1 MEIIKVD
8 TKRIEVQD
16 DVIDTII
23 GYPNMNVKE
32 KIYIRNVNETKK
44 LSLETVKV
52 LENSRKK
59 RLEQA
64 IRDNDMLYI
73 KSICNNMSILELL
86 KMLFQKTEKYI

>member
-32 KIYIRNVNETKK
+32 KIYIRNVNETNPVYNF
-44 LSLETVKV
+44 LQLTH
-52 LENSRKK
+52 
-59 RLEQA
+59 Q
-64 IRDNDMLYI
+64 
-73 KSICNNMSILELL
+73 
-86 KMLFQKTEKYI
+86 